1 MEDFMKLSEVQV
13 GDKLHIVDDL
23 FGTHKKIEVVEVK
36 ENGVLALN
44 YRNKQVTIQSDE
56 LMNYKKEA

>member
-1 MEDFMKLSEVQV
+1 MKLSEVQV

-44 YRNKQVTIQSDE
+44 YRNKQVIIHSDE

>member
-1 MEDFMKLSEVQV
+1 MKLSEVQV

-44 YRNKQVTIQSDE
+44 YRNKQITIHSDE

>member
-44 YRNKQVTIQSDE
+44 YRNKQITIHSDE

>member
-1 MEDFMKLSEVQV
+1 MKLSEVQV

-23 FGTHKKIEVVEVK
+23 FGTHKKIEIVEVK

-44 YRNKQVTIQSDE
+44 YRNKQITIQSDE

>member
-1 MEDFMKLSEVQV
+1 MKLSEVQV

-36 ENGVLALN
+36 ENAVLALN
-44 YRNKQVTIQSDE
+44 YRNKQITIQSDE

>member
-1 MEDFMKLSEVQV
+1 MKLSEVQV

>member
-1 MEDFMKLSEVQV
+1 MKLSEVQV

-44 YRNKQVTIQSDE
+44 YRNKQVIIQSDE

>member
-1 MEDFMKLSEVQV
+1 MKLSEVQV

-44 YRNKQVTIQSDE
+44 YRNKQITIQSDE